1 MEAPYDLSRSVTLE
15 SKSSSPLNVRRL
27 VLPRPHFNAPPR
39 VIAVSRWLPQV
50 LLVAWVLTL
59 PFEFT
64 KLYFPNQ
71 GFEVSRV
78 VLVLCLIAFAAQVL
92 VERGELCLPVSAS
105 TIGLTLFTAYAVVS
119 ALIAGSVLGTRTAG
133 AMVAYLLMT
142 VTVFNLVQTPQ
153 DHRRIWSALAVSAL
167 ILSAIGLVLYLT
179 NSYIWNPPNAG
190 PLRVNATF
198 HDPNI
203 FARFLSFSMLSLVL
217 LAADAKVTR
226 RQRTVWVA
234 GLVAAAAVF
243 PFTYSRASWGFTVVV
258 ALVVIAVAGRKS
270 RATALVG
277 LIVAIFA
284 AVALIDPSVLSRAAL
299 LAQNLESPFRNRA
312 FLARAPW
319 LQFLAV
325 LPLDSVRQYL
335 IGSGLIMFVD
345 HPILGAGFGTF
356 SQSLMGPYAGLVPP
370 GVDDTA
376 SHTSLVTVLAE
387 MGLLGFVIVIAA
399 GYSFIRSTIRATIQ
413 FPAARTLVVAPAIAL
428 LVIVLTSQY
437 SGRLFEEPYLW
448 LFLGLAYSA
457 QAGAKQM
464 SIEESS
470 SEPAPP

>member
-1 MEAPYDLSRSVTLE
+1 MEAPDDLNRSDTLE
-15 SKSSSPLNVRRL
+15 SKPSASLNVRRL
-27 VLPRPHFNAPPR
+27 ALPTSHFNASSR
-39 VIAVSRWLPQV
+39 VIAVSRWLPQA

-71 GFEVSRV
+71 ALEVSRV
-78 VLVLCLIAFAAQVL
+78 VLVLCVISFAAQVV
-92 VERGELCLPVSAS
+92 VERGELRLPVSAS

-119 ALIAGSVLGTRTAG
+119 AIVAGSVLGTRTAG

-142 VTVFNLVQTPQ
+142 ITVFNLVQTPQ
-153 DHRRIWSALAVSAL
+153 DHRRIWTAVAVSAL
-167 ILSAIGLVLYLT
+167 MLSAIGLVLYLT

-203 FARFLSFSMLSLVL
+203 FARFLAFSMLSLVL
-217 LAADAKVTR
+217 LAADLEVTL
-226 RQRTVWVA
+226 RQRCVWVA

-243 PFTYSRASWGFTVVV
+243 PFTYSRASWGFTLVV
-258 ALVVIAVAGRKS
+258 ALVVIAVARRKR
-270 RATALVG
+270 RATALIG

-284 AVALIDPSVLSRAAL
+284 AIALIDPSVLSRAAL

-345 HPILGAGFGTF
+345 HPILGTGFGTF
-356 SQSLMGPYAGLVPP
+356 SHSLMTAYAGLVPP

-387 MGLLGFVIVIAA
+387 MGLLGFLIVIVA
-399 GYSFIRSTIRATIQ
+399 GYSFVRSTIRATIQ
-413 FPAARTLVVAPAIAL
+413 SPAVRTLVLAPAIAV

-457 QAGAKQM
+457 QAGLKGISREQ
-464 SIEESS
+464 SS
-470 SEPAPP
+470 SESAPA